1 MSYTYTHIENIESPT
16 TSYTT
21 CKDSNDVSVVIPSEF
36 KNDGTVD
43 ETLSESLALKGYHE
57 TVGSV
62 KTQLERYIALDQSQ
76 IKDTAYMNG
85 SAARTDYAVTT
96 DEGKAIVDK
105 LKATWPDE
113 VDSYDNNAINLVSE
127 YTAQRPPYTND
138 SISFYE
144 FSEASDS
151 IKTTFSASYEEYK
164 SWYGL
169 KFDTVTEDV
178 LAKFVIPTEE
188 MERVDSISWLDIKNK
203 LPICSYEFF
212 ARIHDKSGNVNENVD
227 VYFHADASIVKAWC
241 DENSYTFP
249 YDVSDTSIEPHLF
262 IWGCVYN
269 TTTSALTH
277 IKAYA
282 RDTI

>member
-1 MSYTYTHIENIESPT
+1 MNYTYTHIENIDSPT

-43 ETLSESLALKGYHE
+43 ETLSESLALKAYHQE
-57 TVGSV
+57 VGSV
-62 KTQLERYIALDQSQ
+62 KTQLERYQGLEGKIRD
-76 IKDTAYMNG
+76 KAYMNG
-85 SAARTDYAVTT
+85 ALARTDYAVTT

-113 VDSYDNNAINLVSE
+113 VTSYDNNPINLVSE

-144 FSEASDS
+144 FTEASDS
-151 IKTTFSASYEEYK
+151 IKATFSANYEEYK
-164 SWYGL
+164 HWYGL

-178 LAKFVIPTEE
+178 LAKFVIPSKE
-188 MERVDSISWLDIKNK
+188 MERVDGIVWLDIKNK

-212 ARIHDKSGNVNENVD
+212 ARIHDKSGNVDENVD

-249 YDVSDTSIEPHLF
+249 YDVSDTSIEPQLF

-269 TTTSALTH
+269 TTAKELTH